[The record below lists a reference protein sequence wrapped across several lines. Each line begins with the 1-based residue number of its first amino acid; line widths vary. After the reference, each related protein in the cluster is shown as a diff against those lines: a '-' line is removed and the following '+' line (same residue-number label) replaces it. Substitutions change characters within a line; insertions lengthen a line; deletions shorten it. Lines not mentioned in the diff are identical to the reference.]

1 MQEVLHM
8 AMLLCKHRTLAKY
21 EVLPVHQLS

>member
-1 MQEVLHM
+1 MQEGSHK
-8 AMLLCKHRTLAKY
+8 AMQLCKHRTLAKY